1 MYVLGNNFLLMYVLV
16 TAATSVANIASST
29 THTTS
34 GKIYLQYLLNFTEA
48 GINVRRVKKEGWCY
62 VLLMLYMDIAILA
75 SIRYVVRISTL
86 LSYLS

>member
-16 TAATSVANIASST
+16 TAAATVANIASSA

-48 GINVRRVKKEGWCY
+48 GINVRRVKKEGWFLG
-62 VLLMLYMDIAILA
+62 LLMLYMDIAILA
-75 SIRYVVRISTL
+75 SIHVVRISTL